1 MISTTT
7 FINNASPAYIE
18 SMYDLYK
25 QDPEGVDPYWKKFFD
40 GYEFAL
46 GNEPISSGESNKEVA
61 VVKLINSYRSIGHL
75 VAETNPIRQRR
86 KHKTDLTLEYFGL
99 SEADLSQEFDA
110 GNEISIGR
118 ATLEQIL
125 VHLKRTYCST
135 IGVEFKYC
143 RNEQLRQWLY
153 KHMEPVANHPEFPSE
168 ERKHILK
175 KISEAVMFENFIH
188 TKYVGKKRFSLEG
201 IEALIPALDAAIEES
216 AKLGAE
222 EFILGMAHRGRLNVL
237 ANIFG
242 KPYEEIFS
250 EFEGTRL
257 PEDIKGDGDVK
268 YHLGRSADIK
278 TKAGKPVHITL
289 AANPSHL
296 ETVNPLVQGMAYAKL
311 DDKYAHDTTKVIPIV
326 IHGDAA
332 IAGQGVNY
340 EGANMSKVEGFDVGG
355 IVHIVTNNQLGF
367 TTSYRE
373 GRSSVYCTDLAK
385 VTESPV
391 FHVNADDPEAVVYA
405 VKTAI
410 QIRTQFK
417 IDVYVDILGYR
428 RYGHNEGDEP
438 RFTQPELYALID
450 THDNVQT
457 IYYNR
462 LKTINVLTE
471 NEFEGIKTDIKTQ
484 LQQHYDRVKEQ
495 KKPIQVDF
503 LKGRWAGLRPPK
515 NSDFEKSVETG
526 VSKKTLDKIAKTL
539 YSEPDAITITP
550 KLSRIL
556 KGREKHYVEGKQVD
570 WGLAELLAY
579 GSLLQEGYG
588 VRLTGQDVQRGTFSH
603 RHVVYRDNMNELI
616 RFTPLNQV
624 EGNKGKIQVFNSILS
639 EYCVMGF
646 EFGHSLTQPKSLTI
660 WEAQFGDF
668 VNGAQIMI
676 DQYLSS
682 AESKWQRYSGL
693 TLFLPHGYEGQG
705 PEHSSARPERFL
717 QLCAEDNMYVVNPT
731 TPANHFHLL
740 RRQMKNEFRIPLVVL
755 TPKSLLR
762 HPKVVSPISS
772 LEKGHFQE
780 IIDDESAVASK
791 VKRVVLCTGKLYY
804 ELAEYKEQNGHTDVA
819 IVRFE
824 QLYPLPQQQL
834 AALRKKYATAKEWVW
849 AQEEP
854 ENMGY
859 WSFIL
864 RQLRDW
870 DLKVIARKESA
881 SPAVGG
887 EYQHIEAQ
895 TALVKNTFGKLK

>member
-7 FINNASPAYIE
+7 FVNNASPAYIE
-18 SMYDLYK
+18 SMYDSYK
-25 QDPEGVDPYWKKFFD
+25 KDPSNVDPYWKKFFD
-40 GYEFAL
+40 GYEFAI
-46 GNEPISSGESNKEVA
+46 GNEATISGESNKEVA
-61 VVKLINSYRSIGHL
+61 VVKLINSYRAIGHL

-99 SEADLSQEFDA
+99 SEFDLTQEFDA
-110 GNEISIGR
+110 GKEISIGR

-153 KHMEPVANHPEFPSE
+153 NHMEPVANHPEFPNE

-242 KPYEEIFS
+242 KPYEDIFS

-257 PEDIKGDGDVK
+257 PEDVKGDGDVK
-268 YHLGRSADIK
+268 YHLGRSSDIK
-278 TKAGKPVHITL
+278 TKSGKQVHITL

-311 DDKYAHDTTKVIPIV
+311 SETYNGNTSKVIPIV

-355 IVHIVTNNQLGF
+355 IVHIITNNQLGF

-391 FHVNADDPEAVVYA
+391 FHVSADDPEAVVHA
-405 VKTAI
+405 IKTAI

-428 RYGHNEGDEP
+428 KYGHNEGDEP
-438 RFTQPELYALID
+438 RFTQPELYAIID
-450 THDNVQT
+450 QHDNVQT

-462 LKTINVLTE
+462 LKNINVISE
-471 NEFEGIKTDIKTQ
+471 EEFDAIKAPIKTQ
-484 LQQHYDRVKEQ
+484 LQAHYDRVKEQ

-503 LKGRWAGLRPPK
+503 LKGRWKGLRPPK
-515 NSDFEKSVETG
+515 DTDFESSIQTG
-526 VSKKTLDKIAKTL
+526 VAKKTLDKIAKAL
-539 YSEPDAITITP
+539 YTEPTDITITP
-550 KLSRIL
+550 KLTRIL
-556 KGREKHYVEGKQVD
+556 KGREKHYVESKQAD

-579 GSLLQEGYG
+579 GTLLQQGFG

-616 RFTPLNQV
+616 KYTPLNHV
-624 EGNKGKIQVFNSILS
+624 KGNKNQIQVYNSILS

-646 EFGHSLTQPKSLTI
+646 EFGHSLTLPNSLVI

-717 QLCAEDNMYVVNPT
+717 QLCAEQNMYVVNPT
-731 TPANHFHLL
+731 TPANHFHLI
-740 RRQMKNEFRIPLVVL
+740 RRQMNNKFRIPLIVL

-762 HPKVVSPISS
+762 HPKVVSPIKD
-772 LEKGHFQE
+772 LEKGAFQE
-780 IIDDESAVASK
+780 IIDDAKVTASK

-804 ELAEYKEQNGHTDVA
+804 ELADYQETNKKIEVA
-819 IVRFE
+819 IVRLE
-824 QLYPLPQQQL
+824 QLYPLPKKQL
-834 AALRKKYATAKEWVW
+834 DKLRKKYAKAKEWVW
-849 AQEEP
+849 VQEEP

-870 DLKVIARKESA
+870 NLSVIARKESA

-887 EYQHIEAQ
+887 EYQHIETQAE
-895 TALVKNTFGKLK
+895 LVKTTFRKLK